1 MKKAFFILGL
11 ITLFLTSLLW
21 ISSSSKGVYTMTAGE
36 FIALLGLSIVMM
48 VPEIIHQARRFF
60 DAGSENVPF

>member
-36 FIALLGLSIVMM
+36 FIALLCLSIVMM